1 MPKFSIL
8 EAFTRPVWPGFTA
21 RFVWPNRRRSTRIS
35 SAMVSDGVPGDV
47 QCAMRCVYVREGE
60 FSGSTRGFRLSGSDR
75 LETILECDGDDETR
89 SGSRSF
95 LLQRQRVD
103 GGDER

>member
-1 MPKFSIL
+1 
-8 EAFTRPVWPGFTA
+8 
-21 RFVWPNRRRSTRIS
+21 
-35 SAMVSDGVPGDV
+35 MVSDGVPGDAR
-47 QCAMRCVYVREGE
+47 CAMRYVYIREGE

-75 LETILECDGDDETR
+75 LETILGCDGDDETR

-103 GGDER
+103 GCDERVTWARNLSHGSAGKLLPWTESARE

>member
-1 MPKFSIL
+1 
-8 EAFTRPVWPGFTA
+8 
-21 RFVWPNRRRSTRIS
+21 
-35 SAMVSDGVPGDV
+35 MVSDGVPGDV

-103 GGDER
+103 GGDERVTWARNLSHRLCWQAATVDGVGS

>member
-1 MPKFSIL
+1 
-8 EAFTRPVWPGFTA
+8 
-21 RFVWPNRRRSTRIS
+21 
-35 SAMVSDGVPGDV
+35 MVSDGVPGDV
-47 QCAMRCVYVREGE
+47 QCAMRYVYVREGE

-75 LETILECDGDDETR
+75 LEPILGCDGDDETG

-103 GGDER
+103 GGDERVTWARNLSHRLCWQAATVDGVGS

>member
-1 MPKFSIL
+1 
-8 EAFTRPVWPGFTA
+8 
-21 RFVWPNRRRSTRIS
+21 
-35 SAMVSDGVPGDV
+35 MVSDGVPGDV

-103 GGDER
+103 GGDESDLGAQPQPPALLASCYRGRSRLVSECDSK